1 MAELNNQLKK
11 VALYEAEDKIV
22 KKYMTTTLMCARNF
36 STILIVFIVLLFQ
49 NIYAQSIAINSLN
62 LVIGQKTEFIAQKE
76 ARIEVIKKMVPRALS
91 PINQYQTNKLLYEE
105 YQKFRIDS
113 AVIYATRNINIAH
126 QLNRGDLLVESKLQ
140 LTNLYSSSDRYIEAK
155 DLLNSIS
162 RATLSGQNLIDFYQ
176 SQIQLYEHYNS
187 GTHTMANRNRIKS
200 YRDSLL
206 EILPHTSMAYDIN
219 LSEQYVNSDRF
230 QAADDLLKLMLL
242 NKRKSF
248 ADYAM
253 ATYLLGSSYQLQNKP
268 DSAIRYYAL
277 SAIADV
283 QNAIKDNASMQAL
296 ALVCYQTGDINHAY
310 IFTQSAIQDAIF
322 SNVKFRTAYMSELYA
337 IINSAYQKKEEKGK
351 SELKFYLALIS
362 LLSGF
367 LVTAVIYL
375 YKQMKKI
382 SRIKE
387 ELDETGKQLSALN
400 KEISEKNVH
409 LNDINGEL
417 SEANKVKEIYIA
429 QFFDLCSTYINKLED
444 YRKLLNK
451 KAQDKQLDDLFR
463 MLRSTQM
470 IHNEADELYK
480 IFDTIFLSLYPN
492 FVCEFNSLLIPEE
505 KIIVKTSEFLNT
517 ELRIYAL
524 IRLGITDSV
533 KIASFLRY
541 SLSTIYNYRTAA
553 RNKAAVSRDTFESQV
568 MKIGSIG
575 FQS

>member
-1 MAELNNQLKK
+1 MVELNNQLKK
-11 VALYEAEDKIV
+11 VALYEATHKIV
-22 KKYMTTTLMCARNF
+22 KKYTTTILMRALNF
-36 STILIVFIVLLFQ
+36 STILIVFTFLLFQ
-49 NIYAQSIAINSLN
+49 NTYAQTIAVNTLN
-62 LVIGQKTEFIAQKE
+62 LAIGQKAEFAAQKE
-76 ARIEVIKKMVPRALS
+76 ARIEAIKKMVQPALS
-91 PINQYQTNKLLYEE
+91 PINQYQVNKLLYED
-105 YQKFRIDS
+105 YQKFRVDS
-113 AVIYATRNINIAH
+113 AVIYATRNINIA
-126 QLNRGDLLVESKLQ
+126 QELNRGDLLIESKLQ
-140 LTNLYSSSDRYIEAK
+140 LTNLYSSSDRYLEAK
-155 DLLNSIS
+155 DLLNSIN
-162 RATLSGQNLIDFYQ
+162 RLTLSGQNLIDFYR

-187 GTHTMANRNRIKS
+187 GTYTLSNQSRIKS

-206 EILPHTSMAYDIN
+206 EILPRSSTAYAIN
-219 LSEQYVNSDRF
+219 LSQQYINANRF
-230 QAADDLLKLMLL
+230 RPADDLLKTMLL
-242 NKRKSF
+242 TKEKNF

-253 ATYLLGSSYQLQNKP
+253 AAYLLGSSYQLQNKP

-322 SNVKFRTAYMSELYA
+322 SNVKFRTAYMSELYT

-362 LLSGF
+362 ILSGF
-367 LVTAVIYL
+367 LIIAVIYL
-375 YKQMKKI
+375 YKQMKRI
-382 SRIKE
+382 SRIREK
-387 ELDETGKQLSALN
+387 LDETGKQLSALN

-417 SEANKVKEIYIA
+417 SEANKVKETYIA

-451 KAQDKQLDDLFR
+451 KAQDKQLEELFR

-470 IHNEADELYK
+470 VHNEADELYK
-480 IFDTIFLSLYPN
+480 IFDNIFLSLYPN

-505 KIIVKTSEFLNT
+505 KIIVKAGEYLNT

-568 MKIGSIG
+568 MKIGSID
-575 FQS
+575 FQP